1 MTTNMLDWCGY
12 GRWSGLKRVSVMKVL
27 KHIIDSILMSY
38 IIGKMVINN
47 TFYDRE
53 NCQEGIFCQW
63 YLQVILSQVRI
74 GDEFVIVISFMYST
88 AKRHRLK
95 ECKQEYLM
103 DIFKGELNHADH
115 YRRNAKRRASLI
127 KMCFIIPKAKTKSE
141 QVKLPLYLYSL
152 YSSPLRS

>member
-1 MTTNMLDWCGY
+1 
-12 GRWSGLKRVSVMKVL
+12 
-27 KHIIDSILMSY
+27 
-38 IIGKMVINN
+38 
-47 TFYDRE
+47 
-53 NCQEGIFCQW
+53 
-63 YLQVILSQVRI
+63 
-74 GDEFVIVISFMYST
+74 MYST

-115 YRRNAKRRASLI
+115 YRRNAERRASLI